1 MEAMG
6 SMALTRCHNTV
17 TARAQN
23 THTHMRPEPDH
34 VCVVD
39 RIWMCWLGLALA
51 RLVQSSLS
59 V

>member
-39 RIWMCWLGLALA
+39 LDVLALA